1 MACIRKR
8 RNRWVIDF
16 YDQEGKR
23 HWLTM
28 PEGSTRNEANE
39 KLGEMEKKIRQ
50 GVYTPVKELPYFSE
64 VADGYL
70 TSKQAS
76 IRHSTH
82 EQYKGH
88 VVNHLKSYFEKVKI
102 NHINFDAIE
111 KFKQHSLAKGVT
123 SPTLCKILITL
134 GAILTHAVRMHYIDF
149 NPAREVE
156 KPKGNSLH
164 GEKDEMVILKPE
176 EIRALLDA
184 TPTQKDR
191 VLFMSAVLTGA
202 REGELLG
209 LKWDDFDWFNS
220 QVHIRRTF
228 NHGKFMEPKSKTS
241 RRKIDLAP
249 ELVLELKKW
258 KLACP
263 NGELNLVFPSETGQT
278 MNAANMV
285 TRNFFPALRRAGL
298 PQIRF
303 HDLRHGYASLLIA
316 QGEHPK
322 YIQSQMGHSSINVT
336 MDIYGHLMD
345 TVNQKAACRLGRTVL
360 GKETDQGE
368 NGSKMV
374 AEAEK

>member
-1 MACIRKR
+1 MGCVRKR
-8 RNRWVIDF
+8 RKRWVVDY
-16 YDQEGKR
+16 YDREGKR
-23 HWLTM
+23 HWHTLPKTA
-28 PEGSTRNEANE
+28 TKDEANE
-39 KLGEMEKKIRQ
+39 KLGEIEKKIRQ
-50 GVYTPVKELPYFSE
+50 GVYTPTKELPYFPE
-64 VADGYL
+64 VGDSYL
-70 TSKQAS
+70 TSKQTNV
-76 IRHSTH
+76 RHSTLQ
-82 EQYKGH
+82 QYKGH
-88 VVNHLKSYFEKVKI
+88 FENHLKPYFEKVKI
-102 NHINFDAIE
+102 NQINFDAIE
-111 KFKQHSLAKGVT
+111 KFKHHSLSKGVT

-134 GAILTHAVRMHYIDF
+134 GAILTYAVRMHYIDF

-164 GEKDEMVILKPE
+164 GEKEEMVILKPE

-184 TPTQKDR
+184 TPTQKHR

-228 NHGKFMEPKSKTS
+228 NHGKFMEPKTKTS

-258 KLACP
+258 KLASP
-263 NGELNLVFPSETGQT
+263 KGELDLVFPSETGQT
-278 MNAANMV
+278 MNATNMV
-285 TRNFFPALRRAGL
+285 VRNFFPALRRAGL

-303 HDLRHGYASLLIA
+303 HDLRHCYASLLIA

-345 TVNQKAACRLGRTVL
+345 SVNQRAASRLGRAVL
-360 GKETDQGE
+360 GKEADQGE

-374 AEAEK
+374 AEAGK

>member
-50 GVYTPVKELPYFSE
+50 GIYTPVKELPYFSE
-64 VADGYL
+64 VADSYL
-70 TSKQAS
+70 TSKQAN

-82 EQYKGH
+82 QQYKGH
-88 VVNHLKSYFEKVKI
+88 VENHLKSYFEKVKI

-111 KFKQHSLAKGVT
+111 KFKQHSLVKGII

-164 GEKDEMVILKPE
+164 GEKDEMVVLKPE

-184 TPTQKDR
+184 ALTQKDR
-191 VLFMSAVLTGA
+191 VLFMAAVFTGA

-209 LKWDDFDWFNS
+209 LQWGDIDWLNS
-220 QVHIRRTF
+220 QVLIRRTF
-228 NHGKFMEPKSKTS
+228 NHGKFMEPKSKAS

-249 ELVLELKKW
+249 ELLHELKKW

-263 NGELNLVFPSETGQT
+263 KGEFDLVFPSENGTPSDAT
-278 MNAANMV
+278 NLLK
-285 TRNFFPALRRAGL
+285 RHFFPALRRARL
-298 PQIRF
+298 PRIRF
-303 HDLRHGYASLLIA
+303 HDLRHTYASLLIA

-322 YIQSQMGHSSINVT
+322 YIQSQLGHSSINMT

-345 TVNQKAACRLGRTVL
+345 TVNRKAASLLGRSIMGEKSTDVNSFSATNVL
-360 GKETDQGE
+360 L
-368 NGSKMV
+368 
-374 AEAEK
+374 